1 MEQLVSIW
9 KKIKL
14 DLSYIT
20 HSLSNL
26 YVGYRL
32 KCKKYFKVSWK
43 I

>member
-14 DLSYIT
+14 DLISHIHKIISMWIT
-20 HSLSNL
+20 GLNVKNTL
-26 YVGYRL
+26 RVY
-32 KCKKYFKVSWK
+32 WK